1 MIERPGSASQPH
13 HAVADEAAIAFE
25 KHFGRSPQW
34 LGVAPGRVN
43 LIGEHIDYN
52 DGFVLPV
59 AIDRYTAIAAA
70 TSRDAFTRIA
80 TAATDQI
87 IDTEDLDLTNQP
99 DWAAY
104 VLGPLVLCRQAGFDP
119 GCIEAWI
126 HSDVPRGAG
135 LSSSAAL
142 EVATATLAEQIAGKK
157 LDAVEKAKLCQRA
170 EHQYANVPCGLMDQ
184 ATSVAASAGTALL
197 IDCREETWTEIPF
210 ASDDVCLLVANTN
223 VHHQLSD
230 GQYAVR
236 REQCREALKRLGSES
251 YRALTI
257 DAVSR
262 AAIDETLRSRARH
275 VVTEI
280 DRTRSAAE
288 ALRGGAWETLGRLMN
303 ESHVSLR
310 DDYQVSCEEL
320 DTMAKIA
327 WGLGTDRGVYGSR
340 MTGGGFGGC
349 TVSLVATEHAASIAD
364 VLATEYR
371 TATGIE
377 PDLFVVRPSRGAT
390 GVTCPPPPKPE
401 KPA

>member
-1 MIERPGSASQPH
+1 M
-13 HAVADEAAIAFE
+13 VADEAAIAFE

-34 LGVAPGRVN
+34 FGVAPGRVN

-70 TSRDAFTRIA
+70 ASRDGITRIA
-80 TAATDQI
+80 TAASDEI
-87 IDTEDLDLTNQP
+87 INTKDLNFTSQP

-104 VLGPLVLCRQAGFDP
+104 VLGPLILCRQAGFDP

-142 EVATATLAEQIAGKK
+142 EVATATLAEQIAGKELK
-157 LDAVEKAKLCQRA
+157 AVEKAKLCQRA

-210 ASDDVCLLVANTN
+210 ASDDVCLLVSNTN

-236 REQCREALKRLGSES
+236 REQCREALKLLGGKS

-257 DAVSR
+257 DTVTR

-280 DRTRSAAE
+280 DRTRHAAE
-288 ALRGGAWETLGRLMN
+288 ALREGAWETLGRLMN
-303 ESHVSLR
+303 ESHMSLR

-327 WGLGTDRGVYGSR
+327 WEIGADHGVYGSR

-349 TVSLVATEHAASIAD
+349 TVSLVAADRAGSIAD

-371 TATGIE
+371 RATAIE
-377 PDLFVVRPSRGAT
+377 PDLFVVRPSQGAT
-390 GVTCPPPPKPE
+390 GITCPPPLKPE
-401 KPA
+401 KPV

>member
-1 MIERPGSASQPH
+1 
-13 HAVADEAAIAFE
+13 
-25 KHFGRSPQW
+25 
-34 LGVAPGRVN
+34 VN

-80 TAATDQI
+80 TAATDEI

-104 VLGPLVLCRQAGFDP
+104 VLGPLILCRQAGFDP

-327 WGLGTDRGVYGSR
+327 WGMGTDRGVYGSR

-371 TATGIE
+371 RATGIE